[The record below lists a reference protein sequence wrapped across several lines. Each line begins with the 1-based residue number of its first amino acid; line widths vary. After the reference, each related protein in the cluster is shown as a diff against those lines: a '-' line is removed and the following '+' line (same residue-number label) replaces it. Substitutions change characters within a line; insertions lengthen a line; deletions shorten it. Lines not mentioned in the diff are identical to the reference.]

1 MFLDPDASQENSR
14 GPRRLLR
21 DTQRDTQRWSKIW
34 SKRGQKGDPKMG
46 KKNETD
52 VLKKSL
58 WPVSARTFL
67 RPKKRLE
74 KKQQKMNG
82 QIWVCFLSSFGNS
95 LGPILGPDRPKR
107 GQDEPK
113 RAIRSSK
120 SQKAA
125 FSKSLKNHQFFSVF
139 GSRGFP
145 REPQEAREGS
155 QKTPKEIQRWSKT
168 WSKSCQKV
176 NPKMSKKN
184 DFLS

>member
-1 MFLDPDASQENSR
+1 M
-14 GPRRLLR
+14 
-21 DTQRDTQRWSKIW
+21 
-34 SKRGQKGDPKMG
+34 
-46 KKNETD
+46 
-52 VLKKSL
+52 
-58 WPVSARTFL
+58 
-67 RPKKRLE
+67 
-74 KKQQKMNG
+74 
-82 QIWVCFLSSFGNS
+82 LSSTKTQKTKTLDNLWFLFWAFLGTL

-145 REPQEAREGS
+145 RKPQEAREGS

-168 WSKSCQKV
+168 WSKSGQKV
-176 NPKMSKKN
+176 NPKTSKKS
-184 DFLS
+184 DYLSWKNRSDRRLVFGVFEAMGPSKNAYFEDV